1 MHILV
6 IGAGGMLGAK
16 LLVRLAGS
24 GKLHN
29 KEISRVTRY
38 DAVIPPPPPTSAFP
52 VDTFVGDLSAAG
64 EAEKLIAARPDVIF
78 HLAAIVSGEAEKDF
92 EKGYRI
98 NLDATRML
106 FEVIRKTGNG
116 YKPKVIFTSS
126 IAVFGAPFP
135 DAIGDD
141 FFTTPLTSY
150 GTQKAIDELLLSDYS
165 RRGFFDGI
173 ALRMPTV
180 CVRPGKPNLAAS
192 GFFSNI
198 IREPLAGKPAVLPVT
213 DTVRHWHASPRAA
226 IGFLVQA
233 AEMDTARLGD
243 RRTLTLPGLS
253 CTVAEQIEALRKVAG
268 NDVVKLISTVPDET
282 IAKIVSGW
290 PRNFNPQRALSL
302 GFKAEASFEEIIR
315 VHIADELGD
324 HARAAT

>member
-16 LLVRLAGS
+16 LIVRLCGS
-24 GKLHN
+24 GKLGLAA
-29 KEISRVTRY
+29 IDRITRY
-38 DAVIPPPPPTSAFP
+38 DAVIAPPPPASAFP
-52 VDTFVGDLSAAG
+52 IETFVGDLSTQG
-64 EAEKLIAARPDVIF
+64 EAQKLIANRPDVIF

-92 EKGYRI
+92 DKGYRI
-98 NLDATRML
+98 NLDATRFL
-106 FEVIRKTGNG
+106 FEAIRNAGAG
-116 YKPKVIFTSS
+116 YGPKVIFTSS

-135 DAIGDD
+135 DAIDDD

-150 GTQKAIDELLLSDYS
+150 GTQKAIDELLLNDYT

-198 IREPLAGKPAVLPVT
+198 IREPLAGKPAKLPVS

-226 IGFLVQA
+226 VGFLVQA
-233 AEMDTARLGD
+233 AELDTARLGN

-253 CTVAEQIEALRKVAG
+253 CTVAEQIEALRRVAG
-268 NDVVKLISTVPDET
+268 NDAVKLITSEPDET

-302 GFKAEASFEEIIR
+302 GFKAESSFDDIIR

>member
-1 MHILV
+1 LHILV

-16 LLVRLAGS
+16 LLARLCSEDVLG
-24 GKLHN
+24 GK
-29 KEISRVTRY
+29 KITRITRY
-38 DAVIPPPPPTSAFP
+38 DAVIPPPPPASTFP
-52 VDTFVGDLSAAG
+52 IETFVGDLSATG
-64 EAEKLIAARPDVIF
+64 EAEKLIATRPDVIF

-98 NLDATRML
+98 NLDATRIL
-106 FEVIRKTGNG
+106 FEVIRKTGN

-135 DAIGDD
+135 EAIGDE

-150 GTQKAIDELLLSDYS
+150 GTQKAIDELLLNDYS
-165 RRGFFDGI
+165 RRGFFDGV

-198 IREPLAGKPAVLPVT
+198 IREPLADREAVLPVSE
-213 DTVRHWHASPRAA
+213 TVRHWHVSPRTAVGYL
-226 IGFLVQA
+226 IQA
-233 AEMDTARLGD
+233 AELDTARLEN

-268 NDVVKLISTVPDET
+268 NDAVKLIRRVPDET
-282 IAKIVSGW
+282 IIKIVSGW
-290 PRNFNPQRALSL
+290 PRNFDPKRALSL
-302 GFKAEASFEEIIR
+302 GFKAETSFEDIIR
-315 VHIADELGD
+315 VHIADEL
-324 HARAAT
+324 TPCN